1 MDRLSVDRIRRATF
15 PVTRRGYS
23 KRAVHRFLDRV
34 AHWLET
40 GTGDPARADLLRLEL
55 ARVGQRTAAIL
66 LEAHAEA
73 QRLRAEAEREAAQI
87 VRRAREEADLI
98 RGGRDLPRAQSVR
111 QAAARRRP
119 SVAVNAAAAR
129 GGPRATSDER
139 DAAS

>member
-66 LEAHAEA
+66 LEAHTEA
-73 QRLRAEAEREAAQI
+73 QRLRAEAEREATQI
-87 VRRAREEADLI
+87 VRRAREEAELI
-98 RGGRDLPRAQSVR
+98 RGGTQRPGAQGARAGPM
-111 QAAARRRP
+111 RRRP
-119 SVAVNAAAAR
+119 TSADKAAAPGKA
-129 GGPRATSDER
+129 DE
-139 DAAS
+139 

>member
-1 MDRLSVDRIRRATF
+1 MDRLTVDRIRGATF

-34 AHWLET
+34 ADWLEA

-55 ARVGQRTAAIL
+55 ARVGRRTAAIL

-73 QRLRAEAEREAAQI
+73 RRLRAEAEREAARI

-98 RGGRDLPRAQSVR
+98 RGGADRPPAPSVR
-111 QAAARRRP
+111 QAPAQRRP
-119 SVAVNAAAAR
+119 RVAVNAAAAR
-129 GGPRATSDER
+129 GEPRATSDER
-139 DAAS
+139 GAAS